1 MARTSKRKAAAPYV
15 TLSTNLAMPGLP
27 VVGAD
32 GALYVLVRDVS
43 ADLMPALEL
52 RVDGEAVTESMVTQ
66 RRAGEKAGQLLVHL
80 FLPESLPKGE
90 HTLEVL
96 DRSGRGKTLARA
108 SFVTAEID
116 DFDED
121 EREP

>member
-1 MARTSKRKAAAPYV
+1 
-15 TLSTNLAMPGLP
+15 MPGLP

-52 RVDGEAVTESMVTQ
+52 RVDGEAVTESMMTQ

-80 FLPESLPKGE
+80 FLPESLPRVSTPWRYSTDPAVAR
-90 HTLEVL
+90 HWRVL
-96 DRSGRGKTLARA
+96 RS
-108 SFVTAEID
+108 
-116 DFDED
+116 
-121 EREP
+121 